1 MTGTRRWVLG
11 GTVGVTVALVIAYL
25 TQAFSDMIAHQGWIN
40 FIYTA
45 PASASES
52 FDHTR
57 MIRLPTRSMQSTQ
70 RRLSSLRVLRHRFLY
85 WRLGWSAP
93 RACGCVFSFW
103 RFSLP

>member
-25 TQAFSDMIAHQGWIN
+25 TQAFSDMIAHQRWIN

-45 PASASES
+45 PASASGF

-57 MIRLPTRSMQSTQ
+57 MIRLPTRSMQSTR
-70 RRLSSLRVLRHRFLY
+70 RRLSSLRVLRHRSLY
-85 WRLGWSAP
+85 WRLGWSGAP
-93 RACGCVFSFW
+93 ACGCVFSFW